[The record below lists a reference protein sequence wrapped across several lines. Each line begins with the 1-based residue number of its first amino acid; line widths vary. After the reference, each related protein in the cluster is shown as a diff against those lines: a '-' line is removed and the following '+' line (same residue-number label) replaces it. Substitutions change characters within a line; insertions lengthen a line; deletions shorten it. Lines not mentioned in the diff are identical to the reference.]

1 MRELRPFTV
10 ITPEHVPIELVPAGM
25 GRRILAA
32 ALDVGLCIGMISLLS
47 RLLGFAPVAVGIL
60 VKTTG
65 AFLIAWGYH
74 VWCEVR
80 FGGQSMGKKL
90 LQLRVCDA
98 RGLPVTLHQS
108 MARNAA
114 RAVDMLPVAGIGLLS
129 CLLDPWRRR
138 IGDQIAD
145 TLVVNEVQPSQKA
158 EQRLERVTSNSLD
171 IPRLRRALANH
182 LSLEEREFL
191 LSLCLRAP
199 GLQETARYDLFESVG
214 EHYRSRFGI
223 SDEHLSGEK
232 LVRNL
237 LALCYR
243 RDRK

>member
-10 ITPEHVPIELVPAGM
+10 ITPEHVPIELSPGGV
-25 GRRILAA
+25 GRRLLALL
-32 ALDVGLCIGMISLLS
+32 LDTGLCLALITVLSQLLA
-47 RLLGFAPVAVGIL
+47 FAPVAVGIL

-65 AFLIAWGYH
+65 SFLIIWGYH
-74 VWCEVR
+74 VWCDVQ

-90 LQLRVCDA
+90 LRLRVCDA
-98 RGLPVTLHQS
+98 RGLPVTIHQS

-114 RAVDMLPVAGIGLLS
+114 RALDMLPIGGIGLIS
-129 CLLDPWRRR
+129 CLLDPYRRR
-138 IGDQIAD
+138 LGDHVAD
-145 TLVVNEVQPSQKA
+145 TLVVNEAPPSQHA
-158 EQRLERVTSNSLD
+158 EQRLAQVTLNSLD
-171 IPRLRRALANH
+171 IPRLRRAVAH
-182 LSLEEREFL
+182 RLSLEEREFL
-191 LSLCLRAP
+191 LSLCLRAT

-243 RDRK
+243 RD